1 MEFKPRVLHGKL
13 GIKQLYSEIS
23 SEYDSS
29 EKLFITR
36 LMEYSEEPIVISFLE
51 NLKAKY
57 SLDAGTGT
65 GRYIKRLMKISDLTI
80 ALDISGKMIS
90 VAKSKHTGF
99 TEKLEFIIA
108 DMEYLPFRES
118 SFNIVL
124 STLAI
129 NHLENITTFLK
140 EVRRTLKGNGFFI
153 FSTLNRT
160 ILDAYSRKYGTPK
173 NMVLFQTEHIA
184 PTYIYEKGT
193 MLNEVRIMLRS
204 LGFRVLE
211 NRAVGYWV
219 LLGLLP
225 RVVEKLLKI
234 LMRVPGKAKLI
245 IHLDF
250 ILGLFLHPKYAF
262 IHVFKVLKRKCYL

>member
-1 MEFKPRVLHGKL
+1 MKLKPRVLHGKL

-23 SEYDSS
+23 SEYDFS

-36 LMEYSEEPIVISFLE
+36 LMEYSEEPVVISFLK

-57 SLDAGTGT
+57 SLDAGAGT
-65 GRYIKRLMKISDLTI
+65 GRYLRRLMRVSDLTI
-80 ALDISGKMIS
+80 ALDISGKMIG
-90 VAKSKHTGF
+90 VAKGKHIGF
-99 TEKLEFIIA
+99 EERLEFIIA

-118 SFNIVL
+118 SFKIVL

-129 NHLENITTFLK
+129 NHLKNITAFLK
-140 EVRRTLKGNGFFI
+140 EVQRTLKGNGFFI

-160 ILDAYSRKYGTPK
+160 ILDTYSRKYGTPK

-193 MLNEVRIMLRS
+193 TLNEVRVMLRS
-204 LGFRVLE
+204 LGFKVLE

-245 IHLDF
+245 KHLDF
-250 ILGLFLHPKYAF
+250 ILSLFLHPKYAF
-262 IHVFKVLKRKCYL
+262 IHIFKVLK